1 MDVRTPPLRELV
13 SPTLL
18 KGRAAF
24 ITGGGS
30 GINLAIAHGMASV
43 GADVAICG
51 RSADKLDAAAVELRP
66 HGVRVVTVPADVRD
80 SEALRHSVDTAAAE
94 LGRLDTVVAG
104 AAGNFFAPAE
114 AMSVNGFRA
123 VIDIDLVGSFNTA
136 QAAFDHLRATEG
148 NILFVSAG
156 QSYLP
161 FASQCHVG
169 AAKAGVDNLMANLA
183 FEWGRFGIRSNSVV
197 PGPIRDTEGMR
208 RLTAPVGADVW
219 TQAVPL
225 GRFGLAEEIAAVA
238 VVLSSPLGSYVT
250 GARVTVDGGLG
261 LSGLG
266 AISQALAAAPHDG

>member
-1 MDVRTPPLRELV
+1 
-13 SPTLL
+13 
-18 KGRAAF
+18 
-24 ITGGGS
+24 
-30 GINLAIAHGMASV
+30 MASV
-43 GADVAICG
+43 GANVAICG
-51 RSADKLDAAAVELRP
+51 RSADKLDAAAVELRR
-66 HGVRVVTVPADVRD
+66 HGVRVVTVSADVRD
-80 SEALRHSVDTAAAE
+80 SEALRHSVDIAAAE

-136 QAAFDHLRATEG
+136 QAAFDHLRVTEG